1 MGGLNTYRIA
11 FARAALLAALVA
23 GGCDRLG
30 SGPGAEEREAHYITG
45 QNLRYQGQKDKAIA
59 SFEQAI
65 LVNPSNAAAHLALG
79 DLYHDQA
86 AYIYA
91 AYHYSRYQQLL
102 ERLGQKPDLSAAN
115 RLQHCEMRLAIKYS
129 NELSHNQNDAEIE
142 NLRRQIEEKNSL
154 ITRLQN
160 EALQRSVNPES
171 PEGAGGS
178 GSRPAPL
185 EPLPGSTPRTPS
197 PAPSTPSNAG
207 GSTEPVRNAQ
217 SNPPAERTR
226 PTPANPTPTATT
238 KTHTVRS
245 GETPYVIARR
255 HGISVKALLAANPGV
270 SPTRMRVGTVLK
282 VPTP

>member
-11 FARAALLAALVA
+11 IARAALLSVLVA

-30 SGPGAEEREAHYITG
+30 GGPGAEEREAHYITG
-45 QNLRYQGQKDKAIA
+45 QNLAYQGQKDKAIA

-86 AYIYA
+86 AYIFA

-102 ERLGQKPDLSAAN
+102 ERRGQKPDLSAAN

-129 NELSHNQNDAEIE
+129 NELSHQQNDAEVE
-142 NLRRQIEEKNSL
+142 TLRRQIEEKNSL
-154 ITRLQN
+154 IARLQN

-171 PEGAGGS
+171 PDSAEGAGT
-178 GSRPAPL
+178 RPAPL
-185 EPLPGSTPRTPS
+185 QPLPGSTPRTASATSNP
-197 PAPSTPSNAG
+197 PSNAG
-207 GSTEPVRNAQ
+207 GSAEPVRTAQ
-217 SNPPAERTR
+217 SNPPAERSRPSPST
-226 PTPANPTPTATT
+226 PTPAATA

-255 HGISVKALLAANPGV
+255 YGVPVKALLAANPGV
-270 SPTRMRVGTVLK
+270 SATRMRVGTVLK
-282 VPTP
+282 IPAP

>member
-1 MGGLNTYRIA
+1 MGGLNTYRTAI
-11 FARAALLAALVA
+11 ARAALLSALVA

-30 SGPGAEEREAHYITG
+30 RGPGAEEREAHYITA
-45 QNLRYQGQKDKAIA
+45 QNLAYQGQKEKAIA

-79 DLYHDQA
+79 DLYHDQG

-102 ERLGQKPDLSAAN
+102 ERRGQKPDLSAAN
-115 RLQHCEMRLAIKYS
+115 RLQNCEMQLAIKYS
-129 NELSHNQNDAEIE
+129 RELSHQQNDVEIE

-160 EALQRSVNPES
+160 EALQRSATQES
-171 PEGAGGS
+171 PDTAAGS
-178 GSRPAPL
+178 GTRIAPV
-185 EPLPGSTPRTPS
+185 EPLPGSTPRTP
-197 PAPSTPSNAG
+197 PPSSAG
-207 GSTEPVRNAQ
+207 SSAEPVRTPQ
-217 SNPPAERTR
+217 PNPPAARSR
-226 PTPANPTPTATT
+226 PSPTPPTA

-255 HGISVKALLAANPGV
+255 HGVSVKALLAANPGV

-282 VPTP
+282 IPAP